1 MICFEMPSTDPFLN
15 QAFEEYIFT
24 HITDDDV
31 FLLWRNDP
39 VVVFGCYQNPF
50 AESNLTYAF
59 LHGIS
64 ALRRISGGGTVY
76 HDRGN
81 FNYAWMR
88 RAVPGEGYD
97 AFLAPMVEALRKL
110 GIPAE
115 QGRLCDIAIAG
126 KKISGSAQKVSGGR
140 VLHHGTLLYDADL
153 TVLRAVF
160 ARNSGVYET
169 KGIRSSPWPV
179 ANIRDSL
186 GASAPETETFGQ
198 MLRTAFLPPDACMA
212 SLDAEALREVKDLAD
227 EKYRR
232 WEWNFGRTPA
242 YTFHNSFSLYGT
254 ACKITYY
261 VDHGVVTEMFGEGLP
276 FDPKLFLSER
286 VDVKE
291 WRSICIEQT
300 GEDTLLPYLL

>member
-1 MICFEMPSTDPFLN
+1 M
-15 QAFEEYIFT
+15 
-24 HITDDDV
+24 
-31 FLLWRNDP
+31 
-39 VVVFGCYQNPF
+39 
-50 AESNLTYAF
+50 
-59 LHGIS
+59 
-64 ALRRISGGGTVY
+64 
-76 HDRGN
+76 
-81 FNYAWMR
+81 
-88 RAVPGEGYD
+88 
-97 AFLAPMVEALRKL
+97 
-110 GIPAE
+110 
-115 QGRLCDIAIAG
+115 
-126 KKISGSAQKVSGGR
+126 
-140 VLHHGTLLYDADL
+140 LHHGTLLYDADL

-160 ARNSGVYET
+160 ARDSGIYET

-254 ACKITYY
+254 ACKITYH